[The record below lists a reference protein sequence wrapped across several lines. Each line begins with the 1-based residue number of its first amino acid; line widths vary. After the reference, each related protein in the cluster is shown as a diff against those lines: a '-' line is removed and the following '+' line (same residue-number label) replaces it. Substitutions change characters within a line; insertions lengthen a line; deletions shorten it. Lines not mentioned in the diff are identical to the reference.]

1 MDPRVRQI
9 LKKLEETEFSFI
21 QRTSQNGLNKKSRLE
36 VEYLNL
42 EQLALSVNLSVT
54 RFRSLFKTHTGRTP
68 NQYVREMKMR
78 RAREMAATTH
88 LKINEILSLLQ
99 VGDESHFHR
108 EFKKHY
114 GISLTQYRRQL
125 HTNLE
130 AAISANE

>member
-9 LKKLEETEFSFI
+9 LKKLEEVEFSFSHRPI
-21 QRTSQNGLNKKSRLE
+21 PNGLNKKFHPE
-36 VEYLNL
+36 VEHLNL

-68 NQYVREMKMR
+68 YQYVREMKMK

-88 LKINEILSLLQ
+88 LKINEILSLLE
-99 VGDESHFHR
+99 VGDQSHFHR

-114 GISLTQYRRQL
+114 GVSLTQYRKQF
-125 HTNLE
+125 HTDLE
-130 AAISANE
+130 VATSANE